1 MTTYKLGKD
10 QTLKVE
16 TSSGTFT
23 EAKNVKNVSL
33 SRSADEIDTTTRAA
47 NGYHTSQPGLK
58 TVSLSFELLEEDPSD
73 TIVSALEA
81 AYTGAAA
88 IGIQVGS
95 YDADWS
101 ITKFDRSEDLDQ
113 AVTYSVEASLKELNS
128 SSSSSSSSSQE

>member
-16 TSSGTFT
+16 TSSGTMT
-23 EAKNVKNVSL
+23 EAKNVKSVTL

-58 TVSLSFELLEEDPSD
+58 TVSLSFELLEEDTSD
-73 TIVSALEA
+73 TILSALEA
-81 AYTGAAA
+81 AYTAGEA

-95 YDADWS
+95 YDADWA
-101 ITKFDRSEDLDQ
+101 ITKFDRAEDLDQ
-113 AVTYSVEASLKELNS
+113 AVTYSVECSLQQINES
-128 SSSSSSSSSQE
+128 SSSND

>member
-1 MTTYKLGKD
+1 MATYKLGKD
-10 QTLKVE
+10 QQLKVE
-16 TSSGTFT
+16 TSSGTYT
-23 EAKNVKNVSL
+23 EAKNVKSVTL

-58 TVSLSFELLEEDPSD
+58 TVSLSFELLEEETSD
-73 TIVSALEA
+73 TVLTALEA
-81 AYTGAAA
+81 AYTGANA

-113 AVTYSVEASLKELNS
+113 AVTYSVECSLKELNEES
-128 SSSSSSSSSQE
+128 SSSSSSAQT

>member
-10 QTLKVE
+10 QTLKIE

-23 EAKNVKNVSL
+23 TATGAKNVSL
-33 SRSADEIDTTTRAA
+33 SRSADEIDTTTRGAG
-47 NGYHTSQPGLK
+47 GYHTSQPGLK
-58 TVSLSFELLEEDPSD
+58 TVSLSFDILEEDPSD
-73 TIVSALEA
+73 TVINALEA

-128 SSSSSSSSSQE
+128 SSSSSSNSSPT

>member
-1 MTTYKLGKD
+1 MATYKLGKD
-10 QTLKVE
+10 QQLKVE
-16 TSSGTFT
+16 TSSGTYT
-23 EAKNVKNVSL
+23 EAKNVKSVTL

-58 TVSLSFELLEEDPSD
+58 TVSLSFELLEEETSD
-73 TIVSALEA
+73 TILTALEA
-81 AYTGAAA
+81 AYTGASA

-113 AVTYSVEASLKELNS
+113 AVTYSVECSLKDLNEE
-128 SSSSSSSSSQE
+128 SSSSSSSSQQ

>member
-1 MTTYKLGKD
+1 MATYKLGKD
-10 QTLKVE
+10 QQLKVE
-16 TSSGTFT
+16 TSSGTYT
-23 EAKNVKNVSL
+23 EAKNVKSVTL

-58 TVSLSFELLEEDPSD
+58 TVSLSFELLEEETSD
-73 TIVSALEA
+73 TILTALEA
-81 AYTGAAA
+81 AYTGANA

-113 AVTYSVEASLKELNS
+113 AVTYSVECSLKELNEE
-128 SSSSSSSSSQE
+128 SSSSSSSSQQ